1 MNSFCSTVTC
11 HKVDAADAI
20 ARQRATERRDGKRLN
35 HKMRH
40 RLFADM
46 LDTTLA
52 GGLGRITSSAAFD
65 HRAAP

>member
-20 ARQRATERRDGKRLN
+20 ARRRATKRRDGKRLN
-35 HKMRH
+35 HKSATAF
-40 RLFADM
+40 LQTC
-46 LDTTLA
+46 LITLA